1 MDHADVADHDAIT
14 QNGCALARMQGTV
27 LGALEGEGSPFGSQI
42 QYRFQV
48 TLQIEEVD
56 GTGLDIPVLVP
67 WLPVMMPASMGS

>member
-48 TLQIEEVD
+48 CLLYT
-56 GTGLDIPVLVP
+56 
-67 WLPVMMPASMGS
+67 S